1 MKKSFKKLGF
11 VSLAASSVLLG
22 SMNATDLETYAAL
35 QKPSHVFG
43 NYAKKDSGETHHTT
57 TSTLAP
63 KDSNPST
70 PQQEQQQAKS
80 TATSDSQEAKT
91 LETTAN
97 TDQTTAT
104 TDKAY
109 TTSTDSSVKSVAE
122 NVESDNTTV
131 QGDEKTLEKAVDQ
144 VQADATSK
152 DFNETTFTTDQKAE
166 QAAEQ
171 NLQKAENK
179 LKTDEG
185 ALDSA
190 LQQQQAK
197 STATSDSQEAKTL
210 ETTANTDQ
218 TTATTDKAYTT
229 STDSS
234 VKSVAEN
241 VESDNTTVQ
250 GDEKTLEKAVDQVQ
264 ADATSKDFNETT
276 FTTDQKAEQAAEQNL
291 QKAENK
297 LKTDEGA
304 LDSALQQQQA
314 KNTLIKD
321 TATVKGFNSVSVS
334 AMDTT
339 LSGVKTMYQ
348 QTETISTLLSGNS
361 GLGSVISNA
370 QGLSS
375 AFSALESAQNTL
387 KGYLDSSSATIGQLT
402 NGSNAVVGALDQAIA
417 QVDTALADLAANVA
431 DTPKTQ
437 AATLVT
443 ADNSTTNSTTTDA
456 INFLSALKN
465 NLTAQKDA
473 FMNVHKNIQT
483 AVAQAQATYK
493 PSVMNTNNYG
503 QMYGVDA
510 MAGYKWFFGKTKRF
524 GFRTYGYYSYN
535 HANLSFVGS
544 QLGIMEGA
552 SQVNNFT
559 YGVGF
564 DALYNFYE
572 SKEGYNTAG
581 LFMGFGLGGD
591 SFIVQGESYLKSQM
605 NICNNTAGCSASMNT
620 SYFQMPVEFGFRSN
634 FSKHSG
640 IEVGFKLPLFTNQ
653 FYKER
658 SVDESVD
665 VFYKRNFSIYFNYMI
680 NF

>member
-11 VSLAASSVLLG
+11 FSLATSSVLLG

-43 NYAKKDSGETHHTT
+43 NYAEKDKDSKL
-57 TSTLAP
+57 TS
-63 KDSNPST
+63 DSPT
-70 PQQEQQQAKS
+70 QQQAQKAAQN
-80 TATSDSQEAKT
+80 TAQSDSKEATT
-91 LETTAN
+91 LENTAS
-97 TDQTTAT
+97 TDNITAT
-104 TDKAY
+104 TDEAY
-109 TTSTDSSVKSVAE
+109 TTSTDTTVADAAKQ
-122 NVESDNTTV
+122 VETDNTAV
-131 QGDEKTLEKAVDQ
+131 QNAETALQKAVTK
-144 VQADATSK
+144 VENDAKATNF
-152 DFNETTFTTDQKAE
+152 DETTFQADQQAE
-166 QAAEQ
+166 QTAET
-171 NLQKAENK
+171 NLQKAENQ
-179 LKTDEG
+179 LTNDQ
-185 ALDSA
+185 S
-190 LQQQQAK
+190 
-197 STATSDSQEAKTL
+197 TL
-210 ETTANTDQ
+210 ETALKDQ
-218 TTATTDKAYTT
+218 TP
-229 STDSS
+229 STPP
-234 VKSVAEN
+234 
-241 VESDNTTVQ
+241 
-250 GDEKTLEKAVDQVQ
+250 
-264 ADATSKDFNETT
+264 ATSGGTGGDKHTASSGAPAPETPPT
-276 FTTDQKAEQAAEQNL
+276 PTPSTS
-291 QKAENK
+291 
-297 LKTDEGA
+297 GG
-304 LDSALQQQQA
+304 
-314 KNTLIKD
+314 NTITSQLTKD
-321 TATVKGFNSVSVS
+321 TTMVNNLKSVSVS
-334 AMDTT
+334 AMNTT
-339 LSGVKTMYQ
+339 LSGVTQLSQ
-348 QTETISTLLSGNS
+348 QTAAISNLLGGSPN
-361 GLGSVISNA
+361 LGSVISNA

-402 NGSNAVVGALDQAIA
+402 NGSNAVVGALDKAIN
-417 QVDTALADLAANVA
+417 QVDMALADLATA
-431 DTPKTQ
+431 DTQKTQ
-437 AATLVT
+437 AVTLATASAT
-443 ADNSTTNSTTTDA
+443 TTTDA
-456 INFLSALKN
+456 INFLNALKN

-473 FMNVHKNIQT
+473 FMSVHKNIQT
-483 AVAQAQATYK
+483 AVAQAQATYT
-493 PSVMNTNNYG
+493 PSVINTNNYG

-524 GFRTYGYYSYN
+524 GFRSYGYYSYN

-581 LFMGFGLGGD
+581 LFLGFGLGGD

-605 NICNNTAGCSASMNT
+605 QICNNTAGCSASMNT

-658 SVDESVD
+658 GVDGSVD

>member
-11 VSLAASSVLLG
+11 FSLTVSSVLLG

-43 NYAKKDSGETHHTT
+43 NYAEKDSGNSGTTHTT
-57 TSTLAP
+57 KNETPDSSAPPTKKDETSGSGD
-63 KDSNPST
+63 KN
-70 PQQEQQQAKS
+70 QH
-80 TATSDSQEAKT
+80 TASSDSQEATK
-91 LETTAN
+91 LESA
-97 TDQTTAT
+97 AT
-104 TDKAY
+104 TDNTTAATDETY
-109 TTSTDSSVKSVAE
+109 TKSTDKAVSGAAQK
-122 NVESDNTTV
+122 VETDNTAV
-131 QGDEKTLEKAVDQ
+131 QTAEQALKTAVEK
-144 VQADATSK
+144 VQADANAT
-152 DFNETTFTTDQKAE
+152 DFNETTFTQDQQTEQTAE
-166 QAAEQ
+166 A
-171 NLQKAENK
+171 NLQKAEGQLTKDQN
-179 LKTDEG
+179 T
-185 ALDSA
+185 LDTA
-190 LQQQQAK
+190 LQ
-197 STATSDSQEAKTL
+197 
-210 ETTANTDQ
+210 DQ
-218 TTATTDKAYTT
+218 TKTPTSSIPPTKEEPKHTASTPT
-229 STDSS
+229 SSTPPTKEEPKKTASNTPS
-234 VKSVAEN
+234 PSGSGVASQLVK
-241 VESDNTTVQ
+241 DTTTV
-250 GDEKTLEKAVDQVQ
+250 
-264 ADATSKDFNETT
+264 N
-276 FTTDQKAEQAAEQNL
+276 NL
-291 QKAENK
+291 K
-297 LKTDEGA
+297 
-304 LDSALQQQQA
+304 
-314 KNTLIKD
+314 
-321 TATVKGFNSVSVS
+321 SVSVS
-334 AMDTT
+334 GMNTT
-339 LSGVKTMYQ
+339 LSGVESMSKQ
-348 QTETISTLLSGNS
+348 SATIGNLLNS
-361 GLGSVISNA
+361 SADLSSVIPNA

-402 NGSNAVVGALDQAIA
+402 NGSNAVVGALDKAIN
-417 QVDTALADLAANVA
+417 QVDTALADLNAT
-431 DTPKTQ
+431 DTQKTQ
-437 AATLVT
+437 AVTLAATG
-443 ADNSTTNSTTTDA
+443 NSTTTTDA
-456 INFLSALKN
+456 INFLNALKN
-465 NLTAQKDA
+465 NLTAQKNA

-483 AVAQAQATYK
+483 AVAQAQATYT
-493 PSVMNTNNYG
+493 PSVINTNNYG

-524 GFRTYGYYSYN
+524 GFRSYGYYSYN

-581 LFMGFGLGGD
+581 LFLGFGLGGD

-605 NICNNTAGCSASMNT
+605 QICNNTAGCSASMNT

-658 SVDESVD
+658 GVDGSVD

>member
-11 VSLAASSVLLG
+11 VSLAASGVLLG

-43 NYAKKDSGETHHTT
+43 NYAKKD
-57 TSTLAP
+57 
-63 KDSNPST
+63 KDSKLTSDSPT
-70 PQQEQQQAKS
+70 QQQAQTQAQN
-80 TATSDSQEAKT
+80 TASSDKTEATT
-91 LETTAN
+91 LENTAS
-97 TDQTTAT
+97 TDNTTAT
-104 TDKAY
+104 TDEAY
-109 TTSTDSSVKSVAE
+109 TTSTD
-122 NVESDNTTV
+122 TTV
-131 QGDEKTLEKAVDQ
+131 SGAAQKVETDNIAVQTAEQALKSAVEKI
-144 VQADATSK
+144 QADANAK
-152 DFNETTFTTDQKAE
+152 DFNETTFKTD

-171 NLQKAENK
+171 TAEK
-179 LKTDEG
+179 
-185 ALDSA
+185 A
-190 LQQQQAK
+190 LQQAESK
-197 STATSDSQEAKTL
+197 L
-210 ETTANTDQ
+210 NTDQ
-218 TTATTDKAYTT
+218 QTLNTALQDQTKTPTP
-229 STDSS
+229 STPPTKEEPKHTASS
-234 VKSVAEN
+234 GTPAPSTPPTKEEPKHTASAPTPSASGVASQLVK
-241 VESDNTTVQ
+241 DTTTVN
-250 GDEKTLEKAVDQVQ
+250 
-264 ADATSKDFNETT
+264 S
-276 FTTDQKAEQAAEQNL
+276 
-291 QKAENK
+291 
-297 LKTDEGA
+297 LK
-304 LDSALQQQQA
+304 
-314 KNTLIKD
+314 
-321 TATVKGFNSVSVS
+321 SVSVS
-334 AMDTT
+334 GMNTT
-339 LSGVKTMYQ
+339 LSGVETMSQ
-348 QTETISTLLSGNS
+348 QSATIGNLLNSSTDLS
-361 GLGSVISNA
+361 SVIPNA

-387 KGYLDSSSATIGQLT
+387 KGYLNSSSATIWQLT
-402 NGSNAVVGALDQAIA
+402 NGSNAVVGALDKAIN
-417 QVDTALADLAANVA
+417 QVDMALADLSAT
-431 DTPKTQ
+431 DTQKTQ
-437 AATLVT
+437 AVALAAASDSAT
-443 ADNSTTNSTTTDA
+443 TTTDA
-456 INFLSALKN
+456 INFLNALKT
-465 NLTAQKDA
+465 NLMAQKDA

-483 AVAQAQATYK
+483 AVAQAQATYT
-493 PSVMNTNNYG
+493 PSVINTNNYG

-524 GFRTYGYYSYN
+524 GFRSYGYYSYN

-581 LFMGFGLGGD
+581 LFLGFGLGGD

-605 NICNNTAGCSASMNT
+605 HICNNTAGCSASMNT

-658 SVDESVD
+658 GVDGSVD

>member
-11 VSLAASSVLLG
+11 VSLATSSVLLG

-43 NYAKKDSGETHHTT
+43 NYAEKEKDSKL
-57 TSTLAP
+57 TS
-63 KDSNPST
+63 DSPT
-70 PQQEQQQAKS
+70 QQQAQT
-80 TATSDSQEAKT
+80 TATSDKTEATT
-91 LETTAN
+91 LEN
-97 TDQTTAT
+97 TAT
-104 TDKAY
+104 TDNTTAAADKAY
-109 TTSTDSSVKSVAE
+109 ESSTYDSTVSDAAKQ
-122 NVESDNTTV
+122 VETDNTAVQTAEQALKSTV
-131 QGDEKTLEKAVDQ
+131 EK
-144 VQADATSK
+144 VQADANAT
-152 DFNETTFTTDQKAE
+152 DFNETTFKTD

-171 NLQKAENK
+171 TAEK
-179 LKTDEG
+179 
-185 ALDSA
+185 A
-190 LQQQQAK
+190 LQQAESK
-197 STATSDSQEAKTL
+197 L
-210 ETTANTDQ
+210 NTDQ
-218 TTATTDKAYTT
+218 QTLNTALQDQTKTPTPSTPPTKEEPKHTASSGTPAPSTPPAKKDET
-229 STDSS
+229 SGTPSASGSS
-234 VKSVAEN
+234 VASQL
-241 VESDNTTVQ
+241 T
-250 GDEKTLEKAVDQVQ
+250 
-264 ADATSKDFNETT
+264 
-276 FTTDQKAEQAAEQNL
+276 
-291 QKAENK
+291 
-297 LKTDEGA
+297 
-304 LDSALQQQQA
+304 
-314 KNTLIKD
+314 KD
-321 TATVKGFNSVSVS
+321 TTMVNNFKSVSVS
-334 AMDTT
+334 AMNTT
-339 LSGVKTMYQ
+339 LSGVETMSK
-348 QTETISTLLSGNS
+348 QTATISTLLSGNPS
-361 GLGSVISNA
+361 LGSVITNA

-402 NGSNAVVGALDQAIA
+402 NGSNAVVGALDKAIN
-417 QVDTALADLAANVA
+417 QVDMALADLVTA
-431 DTPKTQ
+431 DDTQKTQ
-437 AATLVT
+437 AVTLATT
-443 ADNSTTNSTTTDA
+443 GSSTTTTDA

-483 AVAQAQATYK
+483 AVAQAQATYT
-493 PSVMNTNNYG
+493 PSVINTNNYG

-524 GFRTYGYYSYN
+524 GFRSYGYYSYN

-581 LFMGFGLGGD
+581 LFLGFGLGGD

-605 NICNNTAGCSASMNT
+605 QICNNTAGCSASMNT

-658 SVDESVD
+658 GVDGSVD

>member
-11 VSLAASSVLLG
+11 VSLATSSVLLG

-43 NYAKKDSGETHHTT
+43 NYADTSSSGSGTTPPTKEEPKKTASSEPT
-57 TSTLAP
+57 
-63 KDSNPST
+63 PST
-70 PQQEQQQAKS
+70 PPTKEEPVA
-80 TATSDSQEAKT
+80 SQLTKDT
-91 LETTAN
+91 
-97 TDQTTAT
+97 
-104 TDKAY
+104 
-109 TTSTDSSVKSVAE
+109 
-122 NVESDNTTV
+122 TTV
-131 QGDEKTLEKAVDQ
+131 NSFK
-144 VQADATSK
+144 
-152 DFNETTFTTDQKAE
+152 
-166 QAAEQ
+166 
-171 NLQKAENK
+171 
-179 LKTDEG
+179 
-185 ALDSA
+185 
-190 LQQQQAK
+190 
-197 STATSDSQEAKTL
+197 
-210 ETTANTDQ
+210 
-218 TTATTDKAYTT
+218 
-229 STDSS
+229 
-234 VKSVAEN
+234 
-241 VESDNTTVQ
+241 
-250 GDEKTLEKAVDQVQ
+250 
-264 ADATSKDFNETT
+264 
-276 FTTDQKAEQAAEQNL
+276 
-291 QKAENK
+291 
-297 LKTDEGA
+297 
-304 LDSALQQQQA
+304 
-314 KNTLIKD
+314 
-321 TATVKGFNSVSVS
+321 SVSVS
-334 AMDTT
+334 AMNTT
-339 LSGVKTMYQ
+339 LSGVETMSQ
-348 QTETISTLLSGNS
+348 QTATISALLSSNS
-361 GLGSVISNA
+361 DLGSVISNA

-402 NGSNAVVGALDQAIA
+402 NGSNAVVGALDKAIA
-417 QVDTALADLAANVA
+417 QVDMALVDLNAT

-443 ADNSTTNSTTTDA
+443 TDNSATNSTTTDA
-456 INFLSALKN
+456 INFLNALKS
-465 NLTAQKDA
+465 NLMAQKDA
-473 FMNVHKNIQT
+473 FMGVHKNIQT
-483 AVAQAQATYK
+483 AVAQAQATYT

-658 SVDESVD
+658 GVDESVD

>member
-11 VSLAASSVLLG
+11 VSLAASGVLLG

-43 NYAKKDSGETHHTT
+43 NYAKKEKEKEEGSKKEAPTGSTSGSGTTHTT
-57 TSTLAP
+57 KNETPT
-63 KDSNPST
+63 PST
-70 PQQEQQQAKS
+70 PPAKKDDTS
-80 TATSDSQEAKT
+80 SSGVKHTASSGTPTPSASGVASQ
-91 LETTAN
+91 L
-97 TDQTTAT
+97 
-104 TDKAY
+104 
-109 TTSTDSSVKSVAE
+109 V
-122 NVESDNTTV
+122 
-131 QGDEKTLEKAVDQ
+131 
-144 VQADATSK
+144 
-152 DFNETTFTTDQKAE
+152 
-166 QAAEQ
+166 
-171 NLQKAENK
+171 
-179 LKTDEG
+179 
-185 ALDSA
+185 
-190 LQQQQAK
+190 
-197 STATSDSQEAKTL
+197 
-210 ETTANTDQ
+210 
-218 TTATTDKAYTT
+218 
-229 STDSS
+229 
-234 VKSVAEN
+234 
-241 VESDNTTVQ
+241 
-250 GDEKTLEKAVDQVQ
+250 
-264 ADATSKDFNETT
+264 
-276 FTTDQKAEQAAEQNL
+276 
-291 QKAENK
+291 
-297 LKTDEGA
+297 
-304 LDSALQQQQA
+304 
-314 KNTLIKD
+314 KD
-321 TATVKGFNSVSVS
+321 TTMVNNLKSVSVS
-334 AMDTT
+334 AMNTT
-339 LSGVKTMYQ
+339 LSGVETMSQ
-348 QTETISTLLSGNS
+348 QSATIGNLLNSSTDLS
-361 GLGSVISNA
+361 SVIPNA

-402 NGSNAVVGALDQAIA
+402 NGSNAVVGALDKAID
-417 QVDTALADLAANVA
+417 QVDMALADLATA
-431 DTPKTQ
+431 DTQKTQ
-437 AATLVT
+437 AVTLAAT
-443 ADNSTTNSTTTDA
+443 DNGTTTDA

-465 NLTAQKDA
+465 NLMAQKDA

-483 AVAQAQATYK
+483 AVAQAQATYT
-493 PSVMNTNNYG
+493 PSVINTNNYG

-524 GFRTYGYYSYN
+524 GFRSYGYYSYN

-544 QLGIMEGA
+544 KLGIMEGA

-581 LFMGFGLGGD
+581 LFVGFGLGGD

-605 NICNNTAGCSASMNT
+605 QICNDTAGCSASMNT

-658 SVDESVD
+658 GVDGSVD

>member
-11 VSLAASSVLLG
+11 VSLAASGVLLG

-43 NYAKKDSGETHHTT
+43 NYAKKD
-57 TSTLAP
+57 
-63 KDSNPST
+63 KDSKLTSDSPTQQQAQTQAQNTASSSTPTPPTKEEPKHTASSGTLTPST
-70 PQQEQQQAKS
+70 PPTKKDDTSGSGDKNQHTASSGTPTPS
-80 TATSDSQEAKT
+80 TPPAKT
-91 LETTAN
+91 EP
-97 TDQTTAT
+97 
-104 TDKAY
+104 
-109 TTSTDSSVKSVAE
+109 SSSGNSVASQL
-122 NVESDNTTV
+122 VKDTTTV
-131 QGDEKTLEKAVDQ
+131 
-144 VQADATSK
+144 
-152 DFNETTFTTDQKAE
+152 N
-166 QAAEQ
+166 
-171 NLQKAENK
+171 NLK
-179 LKTDEG
+179 
-185 ALDSA
+185 
-190 LQQQQAK
+190 
-197 STATSDSQEAKTL
+197 
-210 ETTANTDQ
+210 
-218 TTATTDKAYTT
+218 
-229 STDSS
+229 
-234 VKSVAEN
+234 
-241 VESDNTTVQ
+241 
-250 GDEKTLEKAVDQVQ
+250 
-264 ADATSKDFNETT
+264 
-276 FTTDQKAEQAAEQNL
+276 
-291 QKAENK
+291 
-297 LKTDEGA
+297 
-304 LDSALQQQQA
+304 
-314 KNTLIKD
+314 
-321 TATVKGFNSVSVS
+321 SVSVS
-334 AMDTT
+334 GMNTT
-339 LSGVKTMYQ
+339 LSGVETMVQ
-348 QTETISTLLSGNS
+348 QTSTISTLLNS
-361 GLGSVISNA
+361 TTDLSSVIPNA

-402 NGSNAVVGALDQAIA
+402 NGSNAVVGALDKAIN
-417 QVDTALADLAANVA
+417 QVDMALSDLATA
-431 DTPKTQ
+431 DTQKTQ
-437 AATLVT
+437 AVTLAATGSST
-443 ADNSTTNSTTTDA
+443 SSANSTTEDA
-456 INFLSALKN
+456 IAFLSALKS
-465 NLTAQKDA
+465 NLMAQKDA

-483 AVAQAQATYK
+483 AVAQAQATYT
-493 PSVMNTNNYG
+493 PSVINTNNYG

-524 GFRTYGYYSYN
+524 GFRSYGYYSYN

-581 LFMGFGLGGD
+581 LFLGFGLGGD

-605 NICNNTAGCSASMNT
+605 HICNNTAGCSASMNT

-658 SVDESVD
+658 GVDGSVD

>member
-11 VSLAASSVLLG
+11 FSLVTSSVLLG
-22 SMNATDLETYAAL
+22 SMNATDLQTYAAL

-43 NYAKKDSGETHHTT
+43 NYAEKDKDSKL
-57 TSTLAP
+57 TS
-63 KDSNPST
+63 DSPT
-70 PQQEQQQAKS
+70 QQQDQKVAQN
-80 TATSDSQEAKT
+80 TASNDSQEATT
-91 LETTAN
+91 LENTAS
-97 TDQTTAT
+97 TDNTTAT
-104 TDKAY
+104 TDETY
-109 TTSTDSSVKSVAE
+109 TKSTDTTVAGAAQK
-122 NVESDNTTV
+122 VETDNTAV
-131 QGDEKTLEKAVDQ
+131 QSAEQTLKTDVAK
-144 VQADATSK
+144 VQADASAK
-152 DFNETTFTTDQKAE
+152 DFDETTFQAD

-171 NLQKAENK
+171 TAEEN
-179 LKTDEG
+179 LKTAEG
-185 ALDSA
+185 QLTQDQDALSKA
-190 LQQQQAK
+190 LQ
-197 STATSDSQEAKTL
+197 
-210 ETTANTDQ
+210 DQ
-218 TTATTDKAYTT
+218 TKTPTPSTPPTKEEPKHTASSGTPAPETPPAKKDET
-229 STDSS
+229 SGTPSTS
-234 VKSVAEN
+234 GVASQLVK
-241 VESDNTTVQ
+241 DTTTV
-250 GDEKTLEKAVDQVQ
+250 
-264 ADATSKDFNETT
+264 N
-276 FTTDQKAEQAAEQNL
+276 NL
-291 QKAENK
+291 K
-297 LKTDEGA
+297 
-304 LDSALQQQQA
+304 
-314 KNTLIKD
+314 
-321 TATVKGFNSVSVS
+321 SVSVS
-334 AMDTT
+334 GMNTT
-339 LSGVKTMYQ
+339 LSGVETMSQ
-348 QTETISTLLSGNS
+348 QSATIGNLLNSSTDLS
-361 GLGSVISNA
+361 SVIPNA

-387 KGYLDSSSATIGQLT
+387 KGYLNSSSATIGQLT
-402 NGSNAVVGALDQAIA
+402 NGSNAVVGALDKAIN
-417 QVDTALADLAANVA
+417 QVNMALADLSAT
-431 DTPKTQ
+431 DTQKTQ
-437 AATLVT
+437 AVTLATT
-443 ADNSTTNSTTTDA
+443 GSSATTTDA
-456 INFLSALKN
+456 INFLNALKN

-473 FMNVHKNIQT
+473 FMSVHKNIQT
-483 AVAQAQATYK
+483 AVAQAQATYT
-493 PSVMNTNNYG
+493 PSVINTNNYG

-581 LFMGFGLGGD
+581 LFVGFGLGGD

-605 NICNNTAGCSASMNT
+605 QICNNTAGCSASMNT

-658 SVDESVD
+658 GVDGSVD

>member
-11 VSLAASSVLLG
+11 VSLAASSVLLV
-22 SMNATDLETYAAL
+22 SMNATDLQTYAAL

-43 NYAKKDSGETHHTT
+43 NYAEKDKDNKS
-57 TSTLAP
+57 TS
-63 KDSNPST
+63 DSPT
-70 PQQEQQQAKS
+70 QQQAQTQAQT
-80 TATSDSQEAKT
+80 TATSDKTEATT
-91 LETTAN
+91 LENTATTDN
-97 TDQTTAT
+97 TTAT
-104 TDKAY
+104 TDEAY
-109 TTSTDSSVKSVAE
+109 TTSTDTTVADAAKQ
-122 NVESDNTTV
+122 VETDNTAV
-131 QGDEKTLEKAVDQ
+131 QNDEKTLKTDVAK
-144 VQADATSK
+144 VQADASTK
-152 DFNETTFTTDQKAE
+152 DFDETTFKADQQAE
-166 QAAEQ
+166 QTAET
-171 NLQKAENK
+171 NLQKAEEQLTN
-179 LKTDEG
+179 DQN
-185 ALDSA
+185 AL
-190 LQQQQAK
+190 
-197 STATSDSQEAKTL
+197 
-210 ETTANTDQ
+210 NTDLQDQ
-218 TTATTDKAYTT
+218 TKTPTPPAKKDETSGSGDKNQHTASSGTPSSTTPPAKKDET
-229 STDSS
+229 SGGTSGNT
-234 VKSVAEN
+234 VA
-241 VESDNTTVQ
+241 SQLT
-250 GDEKTLEKAVDQVQ
+250 
-264 ADATSKDFNETT
+264 
-276 FTTDQKAEQAAEQNL
+276 
-291 QKAENK
+291 
-297 LKTDEGA
+297 
-304 LDSALQQQQA
+304 
-314 KNTLIKD
+314 KD
-321 TATVKGFNSVSVS
+321 TTMVNNLKSVSVS
-334 AMDTT
+334 GMNTT
-339 LSGVKTMYQ
+339 LSGVETMSQ
-348 QTETISTLLSGNS
+348 QTATISALLSGNPN
-361 GLGSVISNA
+361 LGSVIPNA

-387 KGYLDSSSATIGQLT
+387 KGYLNSSSATIGQLT
-402 NGSNAVVGALDQAIA
+402 NGSNAVVGALDKAIN
-417 QVDTALADLAANVA
+417 QVDAALANLVTT
-431 DTPKTQ
+431 DTQKTQ
-437 AATLVT
+437 AVTLAATG
-443 ADNSTTNSTTTDA
+443 SSTTTDA
-456 INFLSALKN
+456 ITFLNALKT

-483 AVAQAQATYK
+483 AVAQAQATYT
-493 PSVMNTNNYG
+493 PSVINTNNYG

-581 LFMGFGLGGD
+581 LFVGFGLGGD

-605 NICNNTAGCSASMNT
+605 QICNNTAGCSASMNT

-658 SVDESVD
+658 GVDGSVD